1 MLHDPRD
8 PRRWS
13 PHASSAERE
22 RVGNSRRKRNL
33 WLFRVTVLVLF
44 GILLVQLFRMQII
57 QGASYDQ
64 RARENRIITRITLPQ
79 RGIIF
84 SRDGTPLV
92 ANEPVY
98 SAILVPS
105 EIPLAEEDDVALAL
119 EQLLTVPRG
128 MLKQIIADGKASFND
143 YDSRTIAD
151 NVSRDAALML
161 RQLHTRWPGVDVVVS
176 ARRFYTQGSLLGN
189 ILGYVGPVTAE
200 EYADLKSN
208 GYRVSD
214 KIGKTG
220 LESQYETLLR
230 GEIGYTQSEVDG
242 SGNEVRRLREQ
253 APQSAHGIVL
263 TIDLDLQR
271 QVDKVLQENKGKSK
285 NLVAII
291 MDVRT
296 GEILAMSSFPSY
308 DPNVFG
314 DPKRSK
320 DIQALL
326 DDPGRPMFN
335 HATAGAYPPGSIF
348 KQVTGLAALQEGI
361 AKPDTKIES
370 KGYLQVL
377 NDRNEFVTN
386 MLDWSRLG
394 VLDFA
399 HAVALSSDVYFYYL
413 AGGYRPA
420 NFPGLGPDR
429 LAQYSRAFG
438 LGAPTGID
446 LPDESEG
453 LVPDPRWKERVVGEP
468 WVLGDSYNFGIGQ
481 GFLLTTPIQMLA
493 VTAAIAN
500 DGVRMRPHLVRQIV
514 DDKRRVVAEPVER
527 VRGYLPLSAENLKL
541 MRDAMRLAITA
552 GTASPATVRGVA
564 VAGKTGTAE
573 FGRQLPDGTYE
584 TTHGWFT
591 GFAPA
596 ENPQIAIVT
605 FVEHGGGNQEAAPL
619 AQKILN
625 YYFNR
630 DTGVEPVSTPRADVR
645 IERRGQLE
653 LGPGDVPSTPSTGAG
668 R

>member
-1 MLHDPRD
+1 MLNDPRD

-13 PHASSAERE
+13 PHASPAERE
-22 RVGNSRRKRNL
+22 RTGHSRRERNL

-44 GILLVQLFRMQII
+44 GILTAQLFRMQII
-57 QGASYDQ
+57 QGAAYDQ
-64 RARENRIITRITLPQ
+64 RAQDNRIITRVTLPQ

-98 SAILVPS
+98 SAVVIPA
-105 EIPLAEEDDVALAL
+105 EIRRQDEDDVAAAL
-119 EQLLTVPRG
+119 EQLISVPRG
-128 MLKQIIADGKASFND
+128 TIKQIIIDGKTSFND
-143 YDSRTIAD
+143 YDPRTVVD
-151 NVSRDAALML
+151 DVSRDVALML

-176 ARRFYTQGSLLGN
+176 ARRYYTQGPLLGN
-189 ILGYVGPVTAE
+189 VLGYLGPVAAE
-200 EYADLKSN
+200 EYEELKSQ

-214 KIGKTG
+214 KLGKTG
-220 LESQYETLLR
+220 LESHYEALLR

-253 APQSAHGIVL
+253 APQPASGIVL
-263 TIDLDLQR
+263 TIDVDLQR
-271 QVDKVLQENKGKSK
+271 EVEKILHDNRGKSK

-296 GEILAMSSFPSY
+296 GEILAMVSYPSY
-308 DPNVFG
+308 DPNIFQY
-314 DPKRSK
+314 PSRSK
-320 DIQALL
+320 EIQSLL
-326 DDPGRPMFN
+326 DDPGKPMLN
-335 HATAGAYPPGSIF
+335 HATAGTYPPGSIF
-348 KQVTGLAALQEGI
+348 KQITGSAALQEGV
-361 AKPDTKIES
+361 ATPNTKIES
-370 KGYLQVL
+370 KGYLEVL
-377 NDRNEFVTN
+377 NDDNEFVTN
-386 MLDWSRLG
+386 MLDWTRLG

-399 HAVALSSDVYFYYL
+399 HAVAMSSDVYFYYL
-413 AGGYRPA
+413 SGGYGPA
-420 NFPGLGPDR
+420 NFQGLGADR
-429 LAQYSRAFG
+429 LAQYARAFG
-438 LGAPTGID
+438 LGSPTGID
-446 LPDESEG
+446 LPDEGEG
-453 LVPDPRWKERVVGEP
+453 LVPDPRWKERVVGES

-481 GFLLTTPIQMLA
+481 GYLLTTPVQMVA
-493 VTAAIAN
+493 ATAAIAN
-500 DGVRMRPHLVRQIV
+500 NGIRMRPHLVSQIV
-514 DDKRRVVAEPVER
+514 DDKRRVVAEPTDQVL
-527 VRGYLPLSAENLKL
+527 GYLPISAENLKV
-541 MRDAMRLAITA
+541 MRDAMRLAVTG
-552 GTASPATVRGVA
+552 GTSSPAAIPGIA

-596 ENPQIAIVT
+596 EDPQIAIVT

-625 YYFNR
+625 YYFHR
-630 DTGVEPVSTPRADVR
+630 ETGVEPLSTPQADTR

-653 LGPGDVPSTPSTGAG
+653 LGPGNVPAPPLTGSG

>member
-1 MLHDPRD
+1 MGH
-8 PRRWS
+8 
-13 PHASSAERE
+13 
-22 RVGNSRRKRNL
+22 SRQERNL
-33 WLFRVTVLVLF
+33 RLFRITVLVLF
-44 GILLVQLFRMQII
+44 GILVAQLFRMQGI

-64 RARENRIITRITLPQ
+64 RARDNRIITRATLPQ

-98 SAILVPS
+98 SAVLIPS
-105 EIPLAEEDDVALAL
+105 EIPAAAEADVASAL
-119 EQLLTVPRG
+119 EQLLSVPRG
-128 MLKQIIADGKASFND
+128 TIKQIIDDGKASFND
-143 YDSRTIAD
+143 YDPRTIAD
-151 NVSRDAALML
+151 SVSRDTAIML
-161 RQLHTRWPGVDVVVS
+161 RQLHSRWPGVDVVVS

-200 EYADLKSN
+200 EYADLKPS

-214 KIGKTG
+214 KIGKIG
-220 LESQYETLLR
+220 LESQYEALLR
-230 GEIGYTQSEVDG
+230 GEVGYTQSEVDG
-242 SGNEVRRLREQ
+242 SGNEVRLLREQ
-253 APQSAHGIVL
+253 APQSARGLVL
-263 TIDLDLQR
+263 TIDLELQR
-271 QVDKVLQENKGKSK
+271 QVDKILEDYKGKSK

-296 GEILAMSSFPSY
+296 GEILAMSSYPSY

-335 HATAGAYPPGSIF
+335 HATAGTYPPGSIF
-348 KQVTGLAALQEGI
+348 KQITGLAALQEGI

-377 NDRNEFVTN
+377 NDSNEVVTN
-386 MLDWSRLG
+386 MLDWARLG

-399 HAVALSSDVYFYYL
+399 HAVAMSSDVYFYYL
-413 AGGYRPA
+413 SGGYPPA

-438 LGAPTGID
+438 LGSPTGID
-446 LPDESEG
+446 LPDEAEG
-453 LVPDPRWKERVVGEP
+453 IVPDPRWKDRVVGEP
-468 WVLGDSYNFGIGQ
+468 WVLGDTYNFGIGQ
-481 GFLLTTPIQMLA
+481 GFLLATPVQMVA
-493 VTAAIAN
+493 ITAAIAN

-514 DDKRRVVAEPVER
+514 DDKRRVVAEPVEQ
-527 VRGYLPLSAENLKL
+527 VRGYLPVSAENLKL

-596 ENPQIAIVT
+596 EDPQIAIVT

-630 DTGVEPVSTPRADVR
+630 ETGVEPVITPQVDLR

-653 LGPGDVPSTPSTGAG
+653 LGPGDVPPTPSTGAG